1 MEFDVAIIGAS
12 SSGLFLAE
20 KLSADGY
27 HVGVFEREKEL
38 KPARR
43 TYIITP
49 HLDHVLG
56 GVPEEL
62 ILHRIR
68 TMEVETARACV
79 DVPLR
84 NEDLIVERAQLITY
98 LSGAAEIA
106 GAEIHLGHRFIELT
120 NSSPSPEI
128 HLKDTKG
135 DSLMIKAKTL
145 IGSDGA
151 FSVVAKATGIR
162 QPETVPLMQAEIAL
176 PEDWDPTVTKVWFDV
191 DETRFFY
198 WLIPESDQRAVV
210 GLIANETTDSRQV
223 LDRFLAKYDFEVLA
237 YQAGQAAMH
246 QPGLRPWGQVGDLNV
261 LLVGDA
267 AGQVKV
273 TTVGGTVTGF
283 WGAQAAADALLNG
296 STYARN
302 LRPLKRELD
311 LHWFIRLLLERLD
324 NQGYGDLIEAINEN
338 VIEFLGQRNRD
349 EMAGAFWKLVFLQ
362 PRFIGLGLRLL
373 LNV

>member
-1 MEFDVAIIGAS
+1 LEFDVAIIGAS

-20 KLSADGY
+20 KLASGGF

-49 HLDHVLG
+49 HLDHVFG
-56 GVPEEL
+56 GAPEEL

-68 TMEVETARACV
+68 TMAVETARASV
-79 DVPLR
+79 NVPLR
-84 NEDLIVERAQLITY
+84 NEDLIVERAQLIRY
-98 LSGAAEIA
+98 LVDAAEVA
-106 GAEIHLGHRFIELT
+106 GAEIHLGHRFIGFGNSGISTDIELR
-120 NSSPSPEI
+120 
-128 HLKDTKG
+128 DARG
-135 DSLMIKAKTL
+135 DSLKIRAKTL

-151 FSVVAKATGIR
+151 FSEVAKAAGIR
-162 QPETVPLMQAEIAL
+162 RPDTVPLMQAEIAL
-176 PEDWDPTVTKVWFDV
+176 PEGWDPALTKVWFDA

-210 GLIANETTDSRQV
+210 GLIANETTDSRQI
-223 LDRFLAKYDFEVLA
+223 LARFLAKYEFEVLA
-237 YQAGQAAMH
+237 FQAGQAAMH
-246 QPGLRPWGQVGDLNV
+246 QPGLRPWSQVGDLNV
-261 LLVGDA
+261 ILVGDA

-283 WGAQAAADALLNG
+283 WGARAAADALLNG
-296 STYARN
+296 SSYARN

-349 EMAGAFWKLVFLQ
+349 EMAGAFWKLAFLQ

-373 LNV
+373 LNM